1 MTTCT
6 EELLQGIIFTT
17 DGIIPASEATKGN
30 RNWILRSRK
39 ETAWGTTYMLGAN
52 IKGYYGLTHEVLK

>member
-6 EELLQGIIFTT
+6 EELLQGIIFAT

-30 RNWILRSRK
+30 IELD
-39 ETAWGTTYMLGAN
+39 
-52 IKGYYGLTHEVLK
+52 IEVTEGNSMRHHLHAGSKY